1 MEKHLLERLSALSEE
16 ERQLLEGGELIR
28 STYTQGSSFV
38 VNGEKLLP
46 PSQMITVRPHTRFVD
61 FPLHSHD

>member
-38 VNGEKLLP
+38 VNGEKLN
-46 PSQMITVRPHTRFVD
+46 
-61 FPLHSHD
+61 